1 MDAYEEMKEI
11 LKKEK
16 EEAATAEQ
24 LKQKN
29 AIKGAVQAFLFSLAL
44 GASTFGI
51 GMAEKYNNQ
60 QPESTTIESNTDI
73 EIEQGRSR

>member
-1 MDAYEEMKEI
+1 MSPYEEMKEI

-51 GMAEKYNNQ
+51 VMAEKYNNQ